1 MTVEYMTVIYRCAD
15 DAAANELWAQ
25 IRPIFMADE
34 GPITVTGVAKE
45 DQMTRLN
52 TIEDLV
58 RLPND
63 VDHADVLDMIR
74 DCLDAADIEA
84 WRTEHSDILAEIQP

>member
-1 MTVEYMTVIYRCAD
+1 MTVEYMTVVYRCAD
-15 DAAANELWAQ
+15 NAAAQALWAK

-34 GPITVTGVAKE
+34 GAITVTGVAKE

-52 TIEDLV
+52 IIEDLA
-58 RLPND
+58 RLPSD
-63 VDHADVLDMIR
+63 AHTDVLDMIK

-84 WRTEHSDILAEIQP
+84 WRTEHADILGETQP

>member
-1 MTVEYMTVIYRCAD
+1 MTVEYMTVVYRCAD
-15 DAAANELWAQ
+15 NAAAQALWAK

-34 GPITVTGVAKE
+34 GAITVTGVAKE

-58 RLPND
+58 RLPSD
-63 VDHADVLDMIR
+63 MHHADVLDMIR
-74 DCLDAADIEA
+74 DCLDAADIES
-84 WRTEHSDILAEIQP
+84 WRTEHADILGETQP